1 MFALQLTQDQ
11 NTLFADQVQEDK
23 VSFPN
28 LNDKRAALNKHV
40 LLSILHGHTWNIG
53 ASYRVYF
60 TKIFVL
66 VLRRGQGQE

>member
-40 LLSILHGHTWNIG
+40 LLSILHGHT
-53 ASYRVYF
+53 
-60 TKIFVL
+60 
-66 VLRRGQGQE
+66 